1 MMRERPG
8 LEETALK
15 RTLTRKGFLRL
26 AGAGVAGTALLG
38 GTYAVWIRP
47 GQPSGAIAGVAGD
60 VSSGSYRVGAFIVL
74 LQTGRDLSD
83 VSLNVA
89 HRSRPDRVLWRS
101 IPGASFVSAA
111 EGRETVRQERA
122 HVTIEDEISN
132 LHPDQTIGRVEN
144 RDDTLLISG
153 RLIGTDDPDG
163 VDYTLTLSPVAEGRL
178 SFEAEVGEPYDRIY
192 LTYASS
198 PEERFFGFGTQF
210 TYFDMKGRI
219 VPILIREQGIGR
231 GEQPVTWAADW
242 KAGAGGDP
250 YTSYASVPHYITSE
264 ARSLFLEN
272 YEYSTFDLREED
284 RAQIGVFSSKMRG
297 QILAG
302 DTPAELIEQYTEYS
316 GRMRPLPEWILSG
329 AVVGL
334 QGGTD
339 RVLRILDE
347 LKAFDTPVAAIW
359 LQDWVGQR
367 KTSFGTQLWWNW
379 ELDRDHYPDW
389 GSLRESLEERNI
401 RLMTYINPFI
411 CDDVAQKKNHR
422 RNLFEE
428 AARNGYLVKN
438 QRGKPYKITIS
449 SFSAVLV
456 DLTNPEARTWIKD
469 IIKEELIG
477 NGSSGWMADFGEGLP
492 YDAVLFSG
500 ANPRS
505 YHDRYAE
512 EWARVNREAIDEAGR
527 GDDIVFFNRS
537 GYTESPRYSTLFWV
551 GDQLVDWDEH
561 DGIKSAVT
569 GLLSSGLSG
578 YSLEHSD
585 IGGYTALD
593 NPLLEYHRSRELLL
607 RWIELGAF
615 TTVFRTHEGNI
626 PEVNYQI
633 YSDKE
638 TLLHFARFAK
648 IYAAWKAYRVELV
661 QDAFETGLPVV
672 RHPFIHYPDDPE
684 VLALEY
690 QFMVGTDLMVV
701 PVLDPDTDTVDIYL
715 PAGRWVHLW
724 TGEGYGSSQ
733 RGAYETVPAPI
744 GEPAVFYKEGSERGT
759 RFKDEL
765 ERRGLL

>member
-1 MMRERPG
+1 MIQEQTSQ
-8 LEETALK
+8 EELALQK
-15 RTLTRKGFLRL
+15 TLTRRRFLRL
-26 AGAGVAGTALLG
+26 AGIGMAGTAMLG
-38 GTYAVWIRP
+38 AAYALWSRRDLV
-47 GQPSGAIAGVAGD
+47 SGAVVEVARQ
-60 VSSGSYRVGAFIVL
+60 VSSGTYSVGAFTITL
-74 LQTGRDLSD
+74 ETGRDPSD
-83 VSLNVA
+83 VVLSVA
-89 HRSRPDRVLWRS
+89 HSSRPDRILWQS
-101 IPGASFVSAA
+101 IPGESFVSAA
-111 EGRETVRQERA
+111 EGKETVRKSRA
-122 HVTIEDEISN
+122 HLTLEDEIRK
-132 LHPDQTIGRVEN
+132 LLPDQTIDRIEERGTALVI
-144 RDDTLLISG
+144 TG
-153 RLIGTDDPDG
+153 RLTNGDEPERVG
-163 VDYTLTLSPVAEGRL
+163 YSLSFSPVTRRRL
-178 SFEAEVGEPYDRIY
+178 RLEAEIEAPYNRVY

-198 PEERFFGFGTQF
+198 PEERFFGFGTQY
-210 TYFDMKGRI
+210 TYLDMKGHL

-242 KAGAGGDP
+242 RAGAGGDP
-250 YTSYASVPHYITSE
+250 YTSYACVPHYITSE
-264 ARSLFLEN
+264 TRSLFLEN
-272 YEYSTFDLREED
+272 YEYSTFDLRED
-284 RAQIGVFSSKMRG
+284 NRVQVGVFSSAMRG
-297 QILAG
+297 QILG
-302 DTPAELIEQYTEYS
+302 GETPAELIEQYTEYS
-316 GRMRPLPEWILSG
+316 GRMRPLPEWITRG

-339 RVLRILDE
+339 RVLRISDE
-347 LKAFDTPVAAIW
+347 FESLGTPIAALW

-389 GSLRESLEERNI
+389 DSLRKSLENRNI

-449 SFSAVLV
+449 SFSASLV
-456 DLTNPEARTWIKD
+456 DLTNPEAWNWIKD
-469 IIKEELIG
+469 IIKGELIG
-477 NGSSGWMADFGEGLP
+477 NGASGWMADFGEGLP
-492 YDAVLFSG
+492 YDAVLFCG
-500 ANPRS
+500 ADPKT
-505 YHDRYAE
+505 YHNRYAE
-512 EWARVNREAIDEAGR
+512 EWARVNREAILESGW
-527 GDDIVFFNRS
+527 GEDIVFFNRS
-537 GYTESPRYSTLFWV
+537 GYTKSPRYSTLFWV

-585 IGGYTALD
+585 IGGYTAID
-593 NPLLEYHRSRELLL
+593 NPPLEYHRSRELLW

-626 PEVNYQI
+626 PEVNHQI

-661 QDAFETGLPVV
+661 RDASETGLPVV